1 MRKIDSTSLVDPEL
15 QPVLEAFPT
24 VPFSADILPALRAN
38 VPQYAR
44 AAADPGKTDLTIHR
58 IESHGGAVGPEVRFY
73 RPRGL
78 DGTLPCILHIHGG
91 GFVIGDAAHLE
102 PIHRQLSVRLGC
114 CIASVNYR
122 LAPETR
128 YPGQV
133 EDCYA
138 ALAWLV
144 RESARLGV
152 DPSSIGV
159 GGESAG
165 GGLAAALALLVRDRG
180 EYSLKFQHLIYPML
194 DDRTCVDPAP
204 HAHAGEYIWT
214 PGNNVFGWTSLLG
227 GPPGGADVP
236 IYAAPARA
244 ADLAGL
250 PPTFLAVGA
259 LDLFIDENVEY
270 GRRLIRAGVPVE
282 LHVYPGGF
290 HAFDVSATAA
300 VANRMRQ
307 DSFKALARALAR

>member
-1 MRKIDSTSLVDPEL
+1 MPPIDSQHLVDPEL
-15 QPVLEAFPT
+15 RSLLDAFPT
-24 VPFSADILPALRAN
+24 VSFSADILPVLRAN

-44 AAADPGKTDLTIHR
+44 DAADQGETDV
-58 IESHGGAVGPEVRFY
+58 AVHHIDGPRGTDGVEVWFY
-73 RPRGL
+73 RPQGVFDPL
-78 DGTLPCILHIHGG
+78 SCLLHIHGG

-102 PIHRQLSVRLGC
+102 QVHRRISARLRC

-122 LAPETR
+122 LAPETSS
-128 YPGQV
+128 PGQV

-144 RESARLGV
+144 REAARLGV
-152 DPSSIGV
+152 DPASIGV

-194 DDRTCVDPAP
+194 DDRTCVDPAQ
-204 HAHAGEYIWT
+204 HAYAGEYIWT
-214 PGNNVFGWTSLLG
+214 PGNNVFGWASLLG
-227 GPPGGADVP
+227 APPGGDDVS

-244 ADLAGL
+244 SDLSGL

-259 LDLFIDENVEY
+259 LDLFVDENMEF

-282 LHVYPGGF
+282 LHVYPGSF
-290 HAFDVSATAA
+290 HAFDVSPTAA
-300 VANRMRQ
+300 VSNQMRR
-307 DSFKALARALAR
+307 DSLDALGRALAR

>member
-1 MRKIDSTSLVDPEL
+1 MPVIDSKHLVDPEL
-15 QPVLEAFPT
+15 QSLLDVFPT
-24 VPFSADILPALRAN
+24 AIFSTDILPVLRAN
-38 VPQYAR
+38 VPQYASEV
-44 AAADPGKTDLTIHR
+44 ADPGETDLAVHR
-58 IESHGGAVGPEVRFY
+58 IDGPGGPEGLEVWFY
-73 RPRGL
+73 RPYGVSDL
-78 DGTLPCILHIHGG
+78 LPCVLHIHGG
-91 GFVIGDAAHLE
+91 GFVLGDAAHLE
-102 PIHRQLSVRLGC
+102 QVHRRIAARLNC

-128 YPGQV
+128 HPGQV

-144 RESARLGV
+144 RESLSLGV

-180 EYSLKFQHLIYPML
+180 EFRLKFQHLIYPML
-194 DDRTCVDPAP
+194 DDRTCVDPEP
-204 HAHAGEYIWT
+204 HAYAGEYIWT

-227 GPPGGADVP
+227 APPGGDDAS

-244 ADLAGL
+244 VNLAGL

-259 LDLFIDENVEY
+259 LDLFVDENMEY

-282 LHVYPGGF
+282 LHVYPGSF
-290 HAFDVSATAA
+290 HAFDVSPTAG
-300 VANRMRQ
+300 VSNQMRQ
-307 DSFKALARALAR
+307 DSFNALARALAR

>member
-1 MRKIDSTSLVDPEL
+1 MPPIDSQHLVDPEL
-15 QPVLEAFPT
+15 RSLLDAFPT
-24 VPFSADILPALRAN
+24 VSFSADILPVLRAN

-44 AAADPGKTDLTIHR
+44 DAVDPGETDVAVHR
-58 IESHGGAVGPEVRFY
+58 IDGPRGADGVEVWFY
-73 RPRGL
+73 RPQGVCVP
-78 DGTLPCILHIHGG
+78 LPCLLHIHGG

-102 PIHRQLSVRLGC
+102 QVHRRISARLRC

-128 YPGQV
+128 SPGQV

-144 RESARLGV
+144 REAARLGV
-152 DPSSIGV
+152 DPTFIGV

-165 GGLAAALALLVRDRG
+165 GGLAAALALLARDRG

-204 HAHAGEYIWT
+204 HAFAGEYIWT
-214 PGNNVFGWTSLLG
+214 PGNNVFGWASLLG
-227 GPPGGADVP
+227 SPPGGDAVS

-244 ADLAGL
+244 TDLSGL

-259 LDLFIDENVEY
+259 LDLFVDENMEY

-282 LHVYPGGF
+282 LHVYPGSF
-290 HAFDVSATAA
+290 HAFDVSPTAA
-300 VANRMRQ
+300 VSNQMRR
-307 DSFKALARALAR
+307 DSLDALGRALAR

>member
-1 MRKIDSTSLVDPEL
+1 MPKIHSAHLVDPEL
-15 QPVLEAFPT
+15 QSLLDAVPT
-24 VPFSADILPALRAN
+24 VQVGADILPALRAN

-44 AAADPGKTDLTIHR
+44 EAADPSETDMTVHH
-58 IESHGGAVGPEVRFY
+58 IEGPAGSQGLEVWFY
-73 RPRGL
+73 RPRGA
-78 DGTLPCILHIHGG
+78 GQTLPCLLHIHGG
-91 GFVIGDAAHLE
+91 GFVTGDAAHLE
-102 PIHRQLSVRLGC
+102 PIHRRISARLNC

-133 EDCYA
+133 EDGYA

-144 RESARLGV
+144 REATRLGV
-152 DPSSIGV
+152 DVTSIGV

-204 HAHAGEYIWT
+204 HAYAGEYIWT
-214 PGNNVFGWTSLLG
+214 PSSNVFGWTSLLG
-227 GPPGGADVP
+227 GPPGGADAP

-244 ADLAGL
+244 PDLAGL

-259 LDLFIDENVEY
+259 LDLFIDENMDY

-282 LHVYPGGF
+282 LHVYPGAF
-290 HAFDVSATAA
+290 HAFDISPTAA
-300 VANRMRQ
+300 VSNQMRK
-307 DSFKALARALAR
+307 DSLNALARALAR